1 MASATEYIGNGS
13 RVTMFSGF
21 ALTCTAVH
29 VLSVM
34 ADAESFLAFGTDPSH
49 MVGDVTLLAIS
60 HA

>member
-1 MASATEYIGNGS
+1 
-13 RVTMFSGF
+13 MFSGF

-29 VLSVM
+29 VLGVM

-49 MVGDVTLLAIS
+49 VVRDATLLTIS